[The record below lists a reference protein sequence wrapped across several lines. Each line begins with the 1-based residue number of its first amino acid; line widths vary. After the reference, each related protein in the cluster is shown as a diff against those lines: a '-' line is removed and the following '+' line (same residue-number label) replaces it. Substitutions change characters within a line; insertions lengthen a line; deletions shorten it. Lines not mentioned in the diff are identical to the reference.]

1 MAQLSTSKLTC
12 PSIADPRARALTRKG
27 IRQIVPPADH
37 RRELSLPPI
46 PTPTTRTDTR
56 TRVPLQIFYAT
67 FHPKQ
72 GPIVPYKVPES
83 LISHNELGVGVE
95 TSQGAP
101 NSRRGSLDPQASI
114 TLATQQTRKRSA
126 DGGDGHGSA
135 LPDREDG
142 EEDEVLAFHR
152 RASAAARTR
161 SGRSQERLMFDV
173 VDGTPVSPRTTA
185 TPPTTTA
192 HDAQPAALP
201 TVPEPPLSSQ
211 SSLLHTC
218 SAPGSTVVSRDV
230 SPSVPV
236 PFPLQMDPVDDA
248 RARRLGTFTSNN
260 NKPRRGRQERLVS
273 HGTMTTA
280 AHDESCSSSSSV
292 SASETSD
299 REQVSQQH
307 AHPRVRGRQPAA
319 AAATT
324 PPPHNVIRCAS
335 ESPSRGLERL
345 ATPQRHN
352 YHQSHIHAVNI
363 GSTSSA
369 AHPIDPTGASGVG
382 VGIGNSS
389 TGTSIGIGEES
400 HRRGSFGQLVSASLD
415 SQQQRMRQARL
426 ASRSRT
432 RAPVAVA
439 SASAAAGRTSSVSP
453 SRGGSG
459 GGGGGRFRGMRSSS
473 PAGNYRVPSV
483 AASTCNGSGRDRDT
497 SLLPAPTTQ
506 PPPPH
511 QQPLLDFSQISEY
524 IIGKSALKHRL
535 VTCTLGNY
543 RILSFPCVI
552 EDERYPRNQFIWNLA
567 FVFDQRSDLSGF
579 EPVLDSQYL
588 THRSTR
594 ANIQN
599 VIDQMFED
607 LNSYSETSITID
619 GINYLELKLFPFY
632 PNPAVVEDWHVPVP
646 LIDFSKVRDDNWD
659 ITAQRVS
666 EHINGVNHVSR
677 IAELADAD
685 IDCYSNMYT
694 VKPSIQKMS
703 RDPSVSV
710 ECGIYTTR
718 PDYQQ
723 PSWPVLLELYSALR
737 PGVTVHQWAIDNAQ
751 AVRGI
756 DIRRFITFGII
767 KGFVRRVHRW
777 PIMEEWVVTA
787 PPSVSVGGAGQESG
801 MDSMI
806 SRISSDQAPQGRG
819 QMLERMRQGQRK
831 SSTSQTQWTSFSD
844 RHSQQNNQKEDG
856 NSQHKTS
863 GMTIRSNKSTD
874 SLLMATSP
882 REAGLAQKM
891 RSAVNNPHIRR
902 ESHTSGL
909 TSGFMRIPGTGAGG
923 ASRGVSMMGGA
934 TEIRPNQSSHA
945 YIQPS
950 SMAVAPSTS
959 LPSNSN
965 LSSHQSSFAGQ
976 GLSTSHA
983 TNNSS
988 GLRPPSL
995 GSAHVATG
1003 SGNRRSTGAGTASV
1017 YGNNGNANAY
1027 QSGGSGQ
1034 GYNSRRTAGP
1044 NNRHSSRLL
1053 SSQRQSHLSFKSY
1066 QNQSIEEQEAQIKE
1080 ELKPYLD
1087 GTHHTDEIQVRF
1099 KMPWKRLDSFLR
1111 RIALEAE
1118 DAWDFEGRGWAS
1130 GGSTNGGAEWSETK
1144 RKERAE
1150 AAERGDYGKVV
1161 IVLR

>member
-1 MAQLSTSKLTC
+1 M
-12 PSIADPRARALTRKG
+12 
-27 IRQIVPPADH
+27 
-37 RRELSLPPI
+37 
-46 PTPTTRTDTR
+46 
-56 TRVPLQIFYAT
+56 
-67 FHPKQ
+67 
-72 GPIVPYKVPES
+72 
-83 LISHNELGVGVE
+83 
-95 TSQGAP
+95 
-101 NSRRGSLDPQASI
+101 
-114 TLATQQTRKRSA
+114 
-126 DGGDGHGSA
+126 
-135 LPDREDG
+135 
-142 EEDEVLAFHR
+142 
-152 RASAAARTR
+152 
-161 SGRSQERLMFDV
+161 
-173 VDGTPVSPRTTA
+173 
-185 TPPTTTA
+185 
-192 HDAQPAALP
+192 
-201 TVPEPPLSSQ
+201 
-211 SSLLHTC
+211 
-218 SAPGSTVVSRDV
+218 
-230 SPSVPV
+230 
-236 PFPLQMDPVDDA
+236 
-248 RARRLGTFTSNN
+248 
-260 NKPRRGRQERLVS
+260 
-273 HGTMTTA
+273 
-280 AHDESCSSSSSV
+280 
-292 SASETSD
+292 
-299 REQVSQQH
+299 
-307 AHPRVRGRQPAA
+307 
-319 AAATT
+319 
-324 PPPHNVIRCAS
+324 
-335 ESPSRGLERL
+335 
-345 ATPQRHN
+345 
-352 YHQSHIHAVNI
+352 
-363 GSTSSA
+363 
-369 AHPIDPTGASGVG
+369 
-382 VGIGNSS
+382 
-389 TGTSIGIGEES
+389 
-400 HRRGSFGQLVSASLD
+400 
-415 SQQQRMRQARL
+415 
-426 ASRSRT
+426 
-432 RAPVAVA
+432 
-439 SASAAAGRTSSVSP
+439 
-453 SRGGSG
+453 
-459 GGGGGRFRGMRSSS
+459 
-473 PAGNYRVPSV
+473 
-483 AASTCNGSGRDRDT
+483 
-497 SLLPAPTTQ
+497 
-506 PPPPH
+506 
-511 QQPLLDFSQISEY
+511 
-524 IIGKSALKHRL
+524 
-535 VTCTLGNY
+535 
-543 RILSFPCVI
+543 I

-579 EPVLDSQYL
+579 EPVVRKCGRIFRACELDSQYL

-677 IAELADAD
+677 IAELAEAD
-685 IDCYSNMYT
+685 IDCVRLCVQHFLYYQVIMMIDIFQYSNMYT
-694 VKPSIQKMS
+694 VKPAIQKMS
-703 RDPSVSV
+703 RDSSVSV

-737 PGVTVHQWAIDNAQ
+737 PGITVHQWAIDNAQ

-806 SRISSDQAPQGRG
+806 SRISSDNAQHGQG

-831 SSTSQTQWTSFSD
+831 GSTSQAQWTSFSD
-844 RHSQQNNQKEDG
+844 RHSQQNNQKDDG

-863 GMTIRSNKSTD
+863 GMTIRSTKSTD

-882 REAGLAQKM
+882 RETGLTQKT
-891 RSAVNNPHIRR
+891 RSVVTNPQIRR

-909 TSGFMRIPGTGAGG
+909 TSGFMRIPGTGAGT
-923 ASRGVSMMGGA
+923 SRGVSMMGGT
-934 TEIRPNQSSHA
+934 TEMRPNQA

-950 SMAVAPSTS
+950 SIAVAPSTS

-965 LSSHQSSFAGQ
+965 LSSHQGSFAGQ
-976 GLSTSHA
+976 GGLSTSHA

-995 GSAHVATG
+995 GSAQGAPG
-1003 SGNRRSTGAGTASV
+1003 SGGRRNTGAGTTSV
-1017 YGNNGNANAY
+1017 YGQNGNANAY

-1034 GYNSRRTAGP
+1034 GYNSRRAPAP

-1066 QNQSIEEQEAQIKE
+1066 QHQSIEEQEAQIKE

-1087 GTHHTDEIQVRF
+1087 GTHHTDEIQVKF

-1118 DAWDFEGRGWAS
+1118 DAWDYGGRGWAGS
-1130 GGSTNGGAEWSETK
+1130 GASANGGAEWSEAK
-1144 RKERAE
+1144 RKEKAE